1 MLLCQYVTPLEYSV
15 AHGSLYGH
23 IFIYCIIHILYMP
36 SSPIF
41 ATMARRNKR
50 QSNTCLIV

>member
-1 MLLCQYVTPLEYSV
+1 MLLCQYVTPLEYSE
-15 AHGSLYGH
+15 AQGPLYGH
-23 IFIYCIIHILYMP
+23 IFIYCIIHISYML

-41 ATMARRNKR
+41 ATLARKNKR